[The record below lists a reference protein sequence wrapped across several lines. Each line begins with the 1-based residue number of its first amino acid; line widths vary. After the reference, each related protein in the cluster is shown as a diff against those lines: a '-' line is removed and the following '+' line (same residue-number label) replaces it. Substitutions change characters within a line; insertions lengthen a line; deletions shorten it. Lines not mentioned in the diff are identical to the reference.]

1 MLSRLGLGLVL
12 CAALMAAGCETFR
25 PQTDVRGE
33 YERGTRES
41 SVLRDGQ
48 IAVRVRPGETL
59 SGIARDYGTTPQAIA
74 NATGLS
80 DVDNIVVGEKLIIP
94 AKERRTAAVAPV
106 RRSAQQPQRRQS
118 EPQPRADQI
127 AGSPSF
133 RMTSPREAGV
143 AVAPLVEVTRASAI
157 RSPSRSP
164 RENDLVLA
172 NYTPAEAAPRASNS
186 KGKFGWPI
194 AGKVIVGYGVRESGQ
209 QNDGINI
216 AAIAG
221 APVRAAADGEVTFTG
236 QIKSYGKIIL
246 VSHSG
251 GYVTAY
257 AHNSEIRVQKGDRV
271 KRGQTIG
278 LAGAT
283 GSVDSP
289 QVHFEIRRKGEP
301 VDPRKLLVALN

>member
-1 MLSRLGLGLVL
+1 ML
-12 CAALMAAGCETFR
+12 CAAMMAAGCGTFR

-33 YERGTRES
+33 YERGSRES
-41 SVLRDGQ
+41 TVLHNGQ

-80 DVDNIVVGEKLIIP
+80 DIDNIVVGEKLIIP
-94 AKERRTAAVAPV
+94 SSALRTASVAPV
-106 RRSAQQPQRRQS
+106 RRPAQQQRQQS
-118 EPQPRADQI
+118 QPEPRAAQI

-133 RMTSPREAGV
+133 RLTSPREAGV

-157 RSPSRSP
+157 RTPSRAP
-164 RENDLVLA
+164 RGDDVVLA
-172 NYTPAEAAPRASNS
+172 SYTPAEAAPRASNT

-216 AAIAG
+216 AAVAG

-283 GSVDSP
+283 GSVDRP
-289 QVHFEIRRKGEP
+289 QVHFEIRRKGQP